1 MAIKEKNSVVS
12 LSYELKEVGTTEVL
26 DSNKGMDPLEF
37 VMGHGQLIP
46 GLEAQLVGMD
56 KGDTAEITVQP
67 SDAYGE
73 KNEDAIQQIPR
84 EQFEGVDLEVGMS
97 LYGQGAEG
105 ETVQVIVKDFD
116 DDNVTVDYNHPLAGK
131 ELMFAVVIDDV
142 RDATAEE
149 EATGEVGGGHCHSGG
164 CGC

>member
-12 LSYELKEVGTTEVL
+12 LSYELKEVGTTEIL
-26 DSNKGMDPLEF
+26 DSNKGMEPLEF

-56 KGDTAEITVQP
+56 KGDSAEIVVQP
-67 SDAYGE
+67 ADAYGE
-73 KNEDAIQQIPR
+73 LNDDAIQQIPR
-84 EQFEGVDLEVGMS
+84 EQFEGVDLEKGMT
-97 LYGQGAEG
+97 LYGQGAQG
-105 ETVQVIVKDFD
+105 ETVQVTVKDFD
-116 DDNVTVDYNHPLAGK
+116 DENVTVDYNHPLAGK
-131 ELMFAVVIDDV
+131 ELMFAVTIDDV
-142 RDATAEE
+142 RDATADE